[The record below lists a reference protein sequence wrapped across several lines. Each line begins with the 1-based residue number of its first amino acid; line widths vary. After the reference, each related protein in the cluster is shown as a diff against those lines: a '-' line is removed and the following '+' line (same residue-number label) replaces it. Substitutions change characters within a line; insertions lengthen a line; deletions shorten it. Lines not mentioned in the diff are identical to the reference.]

1 MATIELRIILDVPD
15 GTSVNL
21 VGADALGAEASGG
34 EPSPLHKVRATIGEH
49 VPSAYRSWV
58 QLYVDRCIEL
68 GCDIQPGGGDRTDY
82 FNIYPPSRCRQV
94 RVGGVTYSSS
104 RTAVYVGDIDL
115 EGYRLA
121 QPTYNSGRY
130 AYPKLPHLDSAD
142 AVEEAVAL
150 TKLAIER
157 TER

>member
-1 MATIELRIILDVPD
+1 MPIIELRIILDVPD
-15 GTSVNL
+15 GTTVNL
-21 VGADALGAEASGG
+21 VGADAVSGDSEAG
-34 EPSPLHKVRATIGEH
+34 EPTSLAKVLAAIGEH

-58 QLYVDRCIEL
+58 QLYVDRCTEL
-68 GCDIQPGGGDRTDY
+68 GCNIQPGGGGRTDY

-94 RVGGVTYSSS
+94 RVAGVTYSSS
-104 RTAVYVGDIDL
+104 RTAVYVGDIAL
-115 EGYRLA
+115 EGYSRA